1 MSVIIASAITC
12 SSCLPTT
19 EDKSPQSHVPVCN
32 ADCSVCIVTKMC
44 SSFWSSFIKLLMA
57 HLLIVM
63 TLIGVFLL
71 SVCYCLPKE
80 THLCCCS
87 ITTIYPTQYH
97 QYCEQYQHNSKLLQC
112 TVHCLAHYTCCALKN
127 FHQLYIQETNMFSNG
142 FIQFIVLTDDLTVTS
157 KTWEVVCFKISLCF

>member
-87 ITTIYPTQYH
+87 ITTIYPHGTTNTV
-97 QYCEQYQHNSKLLQC
+97 NSTSITASCCNVLC
-112 TVHCLAHYTCCALKN
+112 TVWPTMH
-127 FHQLYIQETNMFSNG
+127 
-142 FIQFIVLTDDLTVTS
+142 IVH
-157 KTWEVVCFKISLCF
+157 